1 MSKKYLGKYCKDWL
15 HKDTSSDRSCRC
27 CRNCCRSQLE
37 SLNRTLNRKDLRD
50 RSSEDRRA
58 SCQVGV
64 ESCQIETRH
73 MERIRKIWQKD
84 IRSIGKYLRVILIA
98 QVHSRFDASKSVARS
113 PAALRGFW
121 GGPCQFHNSWNMLEQ
136 HATSSKVSCGLA
148 VCQVMAPLRT
158 TASRFGRPA
167 AVTHGLHGWHGS
179 PCAVCFEP
187 VLSLHPSWPAK
198 DSNGHGED
206 WTVTIKMQCRIQIG
220 HKRIYKRTSG
230 KKRANIQKDM

>member
-1 MSKKYLGKYCKDWL
+1 MSKKSLGKDWKDWL

-37 SLNRTLNRKDLRD
+37 SLNRTLNRRDLRD

-84 IRSIGKYLRVILIA
+84 IQSIGKYLRVILIA

-121 GGPCQFHNSWNMLEQ
+121 GGPCQKFHNSNKMQ
-136 HATSSKVSCGLA
+136 RVHPSSTVSCG
-148 VCQVMAPLRT
+148 V
-158 TASRFGRPA
+158 S
-167 AVTHGLHGWHGS
+167 S
-179 PCAVCFEP
+179 
-187 VLSLHPSWPAK
+187 
-198 DSNGHGED
+198 
-206 WTVTIKMQCRIQIG
+206 
-220 HKRIYKRTSG
+220 
-230 KKRANIQKDM
+230 